1 MTDQKDAYIAQLE
14 NTVKTLQQ
22 QVSNLTE
29 IILLMKKKQF
39 GSSSEKTPKQEDS
52 IQINLFNEAED
63 IASEEAEDP
72 IARTVAGYIRKKS
85 KTKREELL
93 KDLPVQEIIY
103 EIAEE
108 ESYCPHCN
116 GHLEVIGQEV
126 VREQVQYI
134 PAKIQIERTIRKAY
148 GCTKC
153 KHHGTPYVIKAQTPA
168 PVMNHSLAS
177 SSSVAHVMY
186 QKYVN
191 SVPLYRQEKDWEQ
204 MGIALSRGTMG
215 NWVIKCSQDWFS
227 PIIEKFKQ
235 ELLKRQVLHCDETTV
250 QVLKE
255 AGKVPQTK
263 SYMWLYR
270 TGADTGPPV
279 VLFDYQ
285 PSRGGKNAAEYLK
298 AFTGFLHTDAYSGYV
313 KVMNVTR
320 CCCWAHVR
328 RYFIEAIP
336 VTGKNKSLK
345 TNAELGR
352 DHCNKL
358 FEIERTLADLTPELR
373 KQARLEKERAVLDDF
388 WAWLDTLNPVNGSK
402 LAKAVQYT
410 KNQKAYLEN
419 YLLDGRCSISNNLA
433 ENCIRPFAVGRKN
446 WLFSDTPRGADASAM
461 VYSIIE
467 TAKANDLNLYKYLN
481 YLLTY
486 MPGLEWRDYPEIFED
501 LMPWSK
507 KAQEICK
514 N

>member
-1 MTDQKDAYIAQLE
+1 MDQNVYISQLE
-14 NTVKTLQQ
+14 NTIQSLQQ

-39 GSSSEKTPKQEDS
+39 GSSSEKTPKQEES
-52 IQINLFNEAED
+52 LQLNLFNEAEE
-63 IASEEAEDP
+63 IASDESDDP
-72 IARTVAGYIRKKS
+72 IVKTVAGYLRKKS
-85 KTKREELL
+85 KIKREELL

-103 EIAEE
+103 DISEE

-116 GHLEVIGQEV
+116 SHLDPIGQEV
-126 VREQVQYI
+126 VREQLQFI
-134 PAKIQIERTIRKAY
+134 PAKVRIERTIRKAY

-153 KHHGTPYVIKAQTPA
+153 KHNGTPYVIKAQVPA
-168 PVMNHSLAS
+168 PVLNHSLAS

-227 PIIEKFKQ
+227 PIIDKFKQ
-235 ELLKRQVLHCDETTV
+235 ELLKREVLHCDETTV

-255 AGKVPQTK
+255 TGKAPQTK

-279 VLFDYQ
+279 VLYDYQ
-285 PSRGGKNAAEYLK
+285 PSRGGKNAANYLEG
-298 AFTGFLHTDAYSGYV
+298 FTGYLHTDAYSGYGKV
-313 KVMNVTR
+313 KDVTR

-328 RYFIEAIP
+328 RYFIEAMP
-336 VTGKNKSLK
+336 VKGKNKSQKL
-345 TNAELGR
+345 NSEIGR
-352 DHCNKL
+352 DYCNKL
-358 FEIERTLADLTPELR
+358 FDIERSLVDLTPEQRML
-373 KQARLEKERAVLDDF
+373 ARLEKERAVLDEF
-388 WAWLDTLNPVNGSK
+388 WAWLDTLSPSGGSK
-402 LAKAVQYT
+402 LAKAVKYT
-410 KNQKAYLEN
+410 KNQRLYLEN

-433 ENCIRPFAVGRKN
+433 ENCIRPFCVGRKN
-446 WLFSDTPRGADASAM
+446 WLFSDTPKGADASAM

-467 TAKANDLNLYKYLN
+467 TAKANNLNLYKYLT

-486 MPGLEWRDYPEIFED
+486 MPGLEWRDYPEIFEN

-507 KAQEICK
+507 QTQEFCK